1 MELKLLGRVCKLGLA
16 GGRTGFSPVRH
27 TMRLAEDP
35 SNQLRSW
42 TRAGP
47 SHRSGSLQTRPS
59 VASQGR
65 GLTRRALS
73 CRRTAQTLS
82 PDSTPAPVLLFLPLD
97 LPASRGVRATS

>member
-35 SNQLRSW
+35 SNQLRSR

-47 SHRSGSLQTRPS
+47 SHRSGSLQTHPRPNLS
-59 VASQGR
+59 RSERPLFGEALAVTPFGR
-65 GLTRRALS
+65 HGPLVRRESLDKLVGHLLWGL
-73 CRRTAQTLS
+73 
-82 PDSTPAPVLLFLPLD
+82 V
-97 LPASRGVRATS
+97 

>member
-1 MELKLLGRVCKLGLA
+1 MTTPACPNYAGYRFPAEVISYAVWLYFRFPLSLRNVDEILGRVCKLGLA

-59 VASQGR
+59 RAAS
-65 GLTRRALS
+65 S
-73 CRRTAQTLS
+73 S
-82 PDSTPAPVLLFLPLD
+82 
-97 LPASRGVRATS
+97 